1 MKARIERKALRVL
14 PMRCPF
20 SCNSISIS
28 PRLARAFDIRSVL
41 ARLSIL
47 KCNFKSNPDPQN
59 QRLAVSIPMRS
70 ASLQNQLG
78 RDPPVSDV
86 VLIRSLANRKYFE
99 AYQAEQL
106 LRLL

>member
-1 MKARIERKALRVL
+1 MGMIPVMKPRRIDPACGQQQNVTTTTALVVKRRSMKARIERKALRVL

-28 PRLARAFDIRSVL
+28 PRLARAFDIRSGL

-59 QRLAVSIPMRS
+59 QRMAVSIPM
-70 ASLQNQLG
+70 
-78 RDPPVSDV
+78 
-86 VLIRSLANRKYFE
+86 
-99 AYQAEQL
+99 
-106 LRLL
+106 